1 MVSDSIYW
9 SPYLGARRESE
20 SGIEKSNTVFVG
32 ALHGL
37 ITAPTLA
44 SIMEETYGGTVLQV
58 TINTDKY
65 LYPIGKRLIMFYVAI
80 HQWNKS
86 LTAIFLHFIAIAR
99 HSIV

>member
-1 MVSDSIYW
+1 MQIIPWVVSDSVYW
-9 SPYLGARRESE
+9 SPYLGTRGDSD
-20 SGIEKSNTVFVG
+20 SSTNGTPNTVFVG

-65 LYPIGKRLIMFYVAI
+65 KYPIG
-80 HQWNKS
+80 
-86 LTAIFLHFIAIAR
+86 
-99 HSIV
+99 